1 MKKFVLAFLLALM
14 PLTSMASGNA
24 VHLDEANIDLNDKA
38 SLQRGAK
45 YFVNYCMGC
54 HSTKYQRYSRM
65 AMDLG
70 LSDIQVEDNLI
81 FTTDEDGA
89 PSKVGSLMTINMSDK
104 YAKRAFGVVPPDLSL
119 IARSRSPD
127 WIYTYLRSF
136 YLDDSRPMG
145 VNNSLFKNVGMPH
158 VLWEL
163 QGWQKPVY
171 EAAHEEGGEKHLSH
185 LELSSKGSLNETEYD
200 TVVRD
205 LVNFLAYVAEP
216 NKLKREG
223 MGIWV
228 ILFLAIFTFLA
239 YLMKKEYWKDVH

>member
-1 MKKFVLAFLLALM
+1 MKTLLVAFLITLM
-14 PLTSMASGNA
+14 PLTGMASGSA
-24 VHLDEANIDLNDKA
+24 VHLDEANIDPSDKA

-45 YFVNYCMGC
+45 YFINYCMGC
-54 HSTKYQRYSRM
+54 HSVKYQRYSRM
-65 AMDLG
+65 ASDLG
-70 LSDIQVEDNLI
+70 LSDAQVEDNLI

-104 YAKRAFGVVPPDLSL
+104 YAKAAFGVVPPDLSL
-119 IARSRSPD
+119 VARSRSPD

-163 QGWQKPVY
+163 QGLQTARY
-171 EAAHEEGGEKHLSH
+171 EAHEEGAEKHISH
-185 LELSSKGSLNETEYD
+185 LELTQKGSLNEAEYN

-216 NKLKREG
+216 TKQKRES

-228 ILFLAIFTFLA
+228 ILFLMFFTFIA
-239 YLMKKEYWKDVH
+239 YQLKKEYWKDIH